1 MTAGETPR
9 PGRSLAREAATTVGA
24 RFLLAAIILAT
35 DVVLARTL
43 GADAKGRFTLVLLL
57 SQLSALAIGLGLDRA
72 IGAAAARSVASA
84 RASLG
89 NALAWTAVVGGAATL
104 VGLAAAAGAALPN
117 LAATDVFFA
126 SLALPLE
133 LLISVGL
140 LGLLGRRLVGAYNA
154 TRLLRRAV
162 LLVGIGLV
170 GLAGLDL
177 RAALAAN
184 LVALIVGLL
193 VVFVAMR
200 RDGVTPSRPQRR
212 LLAGQLR
219 YGIRSWPGSLAERL
233 QFRADLFLVNALV
246 GVTATGVYSVAT
258 SVAETLWYIPAALGV
273 VIFSRVA
280 AGGLD
285 AAPLTSAVTRVTLAF
300 GLVVGVAALV
310 VAPIG
315 VEVLYGAPFRDA
327 GPALQLLLPG
337 IVAYGVVS
345 VLSQFLLAAGAPGR
359 STLVLLAGL
368 TLNLVANA
376 LLIPRFGIMGAAMSS
391 SISYTVTALLMVVAF
406 HRLTHQ
412 PLRDTLL
419 VRRSDLRRLLD
430 RLGGR
435 SLGSEARGS

>member
-9 PGRSLAREAATTVGA
+9 PGRSLAREAAATVGA
-24 RFLLAAIILAT
+24 RFLLAALILAT

-57 SQLSALAIGLGLDRA
+57 SQLAALSIGLGLDRA
-72 IGAAAARSVASA
+72 IGVAMARSVTSA

-89 NALAWTAVVGGAATL
+89 NALAWTAIVGGAAAL
-104 VGLAAAAGAALPN
+104 VGLVLAAGTIVPN
-117 LAATDVFFA
+117 LSATDVFFA

-133 LLISVGL
+133 LLISMGL

-162 LLVGIGLV
+162 LLAGIGLV
-170 GLAGLDL
+170 ALAGLDL

-184 LVALIVGLL
+184 LVALILGLVL
-193 VVFVAMR
+193 VFVAMR
-200 RDGVTPSRPQRR
+200 RDGVTPVRPRWR

-280 AGGLD
+280 GGGLD

-300 GLVVGVAALV
+300 GLVVGAAALV

-315 VEVLYGAPFRDA
+315 VEVLYGASFRDA

-376 LLIPRFGIMGAAMSS
+376 LLIPRFGIMGAAMAS

-419 VRRSDLRRLLD
+419 VRRSDLRRVLD

-435 SLGSEARGS
+435 SLGGEARGA

>member
-72 IGAAAARSVASA
+72 IGVAAARSVTAA
-84 RASLG
+84 RTSLG
-89 NALAWTAVVGGAATL
+89 NALAWTAVVGGAAAL
-104 VGLAAAAGAALPN
+104 VGLTAAATAAVPN

-133 LLISVGL
+133 LLISMGL

-193 VVFVAMR
+193 VVFAAMR
-200 RDGVTPSRPQRR
+200 RDGVTPSRPRRR

-300 GLVVGVAALV
+300 GVVVGVAALV